1 MPAATTL
8 GLRVRCQSNTA
19 GERLIVDRIVVTGN
33 ATPTVSTPIP
43 MSRSTKTRRMAP

>member
-43 MSRSTKTRRMAP
+43 DVTVNETR